1 MLRSHKHSGELEASP
16 GGMLGKGSSPGVR
29 CPGSGHL
36 LYICPEFSLEA
47 VVTLGSDALGQ
58 AISCT
63 FALSSPWRQW

>member
-47 VVTLGSDALGQ
+47 VLSEDSVIHS
-58 AISCT
+58 
-63 FALSSPWRQW
+63 SSPFVRPFLAE